1 MENILI
7 GKGDG
12 ILFKPLALIIT
23 FLFFWQSAYA
33 LEKSDIEDIGTLIK
47 KHQIEKLSNKEEKYH
62 AYSVLGRELELYGF
76 AKEAIDI
83 MPAAADLLEV
93 YTDLLSAMY
102 RDNPENAASFV
113 HSYYKAKVVNSQSK
127 LKKDVIRQLK
137 ASPFP

>member
-62 AYSVLGRELELYGF
+62 AYSVLGGSLNF
-76 AKEAIDI
+76 
-83 MPAAADLLEV
+83 MVLLRKPLILCLRRPIFLKFIQTF
-93 YTDLLSAMY
+93 YLQCIATTLKMQRPLFIPITKQKLLI
-102 RDNPENAASFV
+102 
-113 HSYYKAKVVNSQSK
+113 HSLN
-127 LKKDVIRQLK
+127 
-137 ASPFP
+137 